1 MNSLLR
7 RRLAL
12 ASVTALAPLALG
24 LSGCA
29 PLVLGG
35 AAATTVLVNIDRRTS
50 GTQVEDEAI
59 ELKAAS
65 RIRDA
70 LGDRAHVNVT
80 SYNRMVLLTGEVP
93 NEQARTQA
101 RTIAERVEN
110 VKSVLNEVAVM
121 EKTTLTQRSN
131 DALVSGRVKA
141 ALIDARDVSAS
152 AIKVVTERGTV
163 FLMGRVT
170 TREAERASAVVR
182 GVPGVQKVVRA
193 FDYLTEDELKALQ
206 RSAGR

>member
-1 MNSLLR
+1 MNKLSR
-7 RRLAL
+7 YAL
-12 ASVTALAPLALG
+12 AVAAAAALAPLAVG

-93 NEQARTQA
+93 TEQARTQA
-101 RTIAERVEN
+101 RAIAERVEN
-110 VKSVLNEVAVM
+110 VKSVLSELAVM
-121 EKTTLTQRSN
+121 DKTTLTQRSN
-131 DALVSGRVKA
+131 DALLSTRVKA
-141 ALIDARDVSAS
+141 ALIDAKDVSAS

-170 TREAERASAVVR
+170 TREAERAGNVTR
-182 GVPGVQKVVRA
+182 GVPNVVKVVRA
-193 FDYLTEDELKALQ
+193 FEYLTEDELKALQ
-206 RSAGR
+206 R

>member
-12 ASVTALAPLALG
+12 ASVVALAPLALG

-29 PLVLGG
+29 PLLMGG

-70 LGDRAHVNVT
+70 FGDRVHVNVT
-80 SYNRMVLLTGEVP
+80 SYNRMVLLSGEVH
-93 NEQARTQA
+93 NEQAKAQA
-101 RTIAERVEN
+101 RAITERVEN
-110 VKSVLNEVAVM
+110 VKSVLNELAVM
-121 EKTTLTQRSN
+121 DKSTLTQRSN
-131 DALVSGRVKA
+131 DALITGRVKA
-141 ALIDARDVSAS
+141 ALIDAKDVSAS
-152 AIKVVTERGTV
+152 AVKVVTERGTV

-170 TREAERASAVVR
+170 TREAERASAVAR
-182 GVPGVQKVVRA
+182 GVPSVQKVVRA
-193 FDYLTEDELKALQ
+193 FEYLTEDELKTLQ
-206 RSAGR
+206 SSFAR